1 MTEPPNLIDPVTDD
15 DIEWVCKLMKLHPL
29 DVSRRN
35 FLKSLTTLDVSACP
49 GSGKTTLVVAKLA
62 ILARKW
68 KSNTRGICILSHTNV
83 AREEI
88 EHRLGS
94 TDVGQRLL
102 SYPHFIDTIHG
113 FVNRFLAIP
122 WLLSAGY
129 RVAAIDNDL
138 TSRVRRRHLGEKD
151 YHRLNSY
158 LEKKYRSF
166 GGLRIGTANFAAPL
180 ADGAFPDGPHTD
192 MYKLAASAL
201 QHAAEQGYF
210 CYDEIFV
217 LGEALLAQQ
226 PALPSIL
233 QHRFPF
239 VLVDEMQ
246 DTSEHQ
252 NNFLRRLFPRDSNA
266 MCVQRV
272 GDPNQAIFEGGIQPV
287 AEAFPDAARCVG
299 IADSFR
305 FDASIA
311 ALATPFAFLPVQP
324 AGLNGI
330 RATEVPGQGLP
341 HTIFVFPDN
350 DASAVLGAFA
360 RHVLA
365 TLPSALIGTS
375 AITAIG
381 AVHKLFENVGPDHDH
396 YPKTVAHYWTGYRP
410 GAGRQAYR
418 PRTLAEYILVA
429 QTIAQSGGALYQC
442 VDSVAFGMAH
452 LANLLAG
459 TTHLKARGRQHVQIE
474 RRLDGADEA
483 KAIYRGVLTR
493 FLIDRE
499 VLTHASWIALIPSL
513 KLLGATL
520 GGGDAASLA
529 AADFLTWR
537 DAVPQPQPAV
547 QYQVHAAAPN
557 SYRYSDGSASVDIR
571 LSSIHMAK
579 GQTHLATLVLETF
592 NQSHFLHGMMPWLL
606 GKHQNGAKCTSDKAA
621 QRLLQTYVAMTR
633 PTHLLCLALR
643 SGSLGVGATNTSNQ
657 EKLIARGW
665 RIQHVSLPAAAGDV
679 SIPESFS

>member
-1 MTEPPNLIDPVTDD
+1 MTEPLNLIDPVTDD
-15 DIEWVCKLMKLHPL
+15 DIEWVCQLMKLHPL
-29 DVSRRN
+29 DAPRRN
-35 FLKSLTTLDVSACP
+35 FLKSLTTLDVAACP

-88 EHRLGS
+88 EHRLGN

-113 FVNRFLAIP
+113 FVNRFLATP

-151 YHRLNSY
+151 YRRLNSY
-158 LEKKYRSF
+158 LEKKFRSF
-166 GGLRIGTANFAAPL
+166 DGLRISTANFAAPL

-217 LGEALLAQQ
+217 LGEALFTQQ

-239 VLVDEMQ
+239 ILVDEMQ
-246 DTSEHQ
+246 DTSEQQ
-252 NNFLRRLFPRDSNA
+252 NNFLRRLFPRDSNTV
-266 MCVQRV
+266 CVQRV
-272 GDPNQAIFEGGIQPV
+272 GDPNQAIFEGGIKPV

-311 ALATPFAFLPVQP
+311 ALATNFAFLPVQP
-324 AGLNGI
+324 SGLSGI
-330 RATEVPGQGLP
+330 RATEVPNQGLP

-350 DASAVLGAFA
+350 DASTVLDAFG

-365 TLPSALIGTS
+365 TLPPALIGTS

-381 AVHKLFENVGPDHDH
+381 AVHKIFENVGLDHQH
-396 YPKTVAHYWTGYRP
+396 YPKTVAHYWTGYQP
-410 GAGRQAYR
+410 GVSRQAYR
-418 PRTLAEYILVA
+418 PRTLAEYILAA
-429 QTIAQSGGALYQC
+429 QANAKSGGPLYQC
-442 VDSVAFGMAH
+442 VDSVAFGTAH

-459 TTHLKARGRQHVQIE
+459 TTHLKARGRQHLQVEQ
-474 RRLDGADEA
+474 RLNGADEA
-483 KAIYRGVLTR
+483 KAIYRSLLTR

-499 VLTHASWIALIPSL
+499 VLTRALWIALNPSL
-513 KLLGATL
+513 KLLGAAL
-520 GGGDAASLA
+520 GGGDAASPA
-529 AADFLTWR
+529 ANDFLAWR
-537 DAVPQPQPAV
+537 DAVPLPQPAV
-547 QYQVHAAAPN
+547 QHQLHAAAPN
-557 SYRYSDGSASVDIR
+557 SYRYIDGSASVDIR

-592 NQSHFLHGMMPWLL
+592 NQSHFLHSMMPWLL
-606 GKHQNGAKCTSDKAA
+606 GKHQHGAKCTSDKAA
-621 QRLLQTYVAMTR
+621 QRLLQIYVAMTR

-643 SGSLGVGATNTSNQ
+643 SGSLGVGATYASNQ

-665 RIQHVSLPAAAGDV
+665 RIQHLSPPAAAGDD
-679 SIPESFS
+679 

>member
-1 MTEPPNLIDPVTDD
+1 MIEPQDLLDPITDE
-15 DIEWVCKLMKLHPL
+15 DIEWARQLMKLRPL
-29 DVSRRN
+29 DTPRRD

-68 KSNTRGICILSHTNV
+68 KSNTSGICILSHTNV

-113 FVNRFLAIP
+113 FVNRFLATP

-129 RVAAIDNDL
+129 RVTAIDNDL
-138 TSRVRRRHLGEKD
+138 TTRIRRRHLGEKD
-151 YHRLNSY
+151 YYRLNSY
-158 LEKKYRSF
+158 LERKFRSF
-166 GGLRIGTANFAAPL
+166 DGLRIGTANFSAPL

-192 MYKLAASAL
+192 MYKLATSAL
-201 QHAAEQGYF
+201 QYAAEQGYF

-226 PALPSIL
+226 PTLPSIL

-246 DTSEHQ
+246 DTSEQQ
-252 NNFLRRLFPRDSNA
+252 NNLLRRLFPRDSNVV
-266 MCVQRV
+266 CIQRV

-287 AEAFPDAARCVG
+287 ADAFPDDIRCIN

-311 ALATPFAFLPVQP
+311 ALATPFAYLPVQP

-330 RATEVPGQGLP
+330 RAKAVPDQNLP

-350 DASAVLGAFA
+350 DASAVLDAFG

-365 TLPSALIGTS
+365 TLPQTLINTS
-375 AITAIG
+375 AVTAIG
-381 AVHKLFENVGPDHDH
+381 AVHKPFPDVSPDHQH
-396 YPKTVAHYWTGYRP
+396 YPKTVAHYWAGYQL
-410 GAGRQAYR
+410 GSNRQTYR
-418 PRTLAEYILVA
+418 PRTLSEYILTA
-429 QTIAQSGGALYQC
+429 QAVAQSGGPLHQC
-442 VDSVAFGMAH
+442 VDNVAFGIGH

-459 TTHLKARGRQHVQIE
+459 TTCFKARTRPHLQIE
-474 RRLDGADEA
+474 HHLNGADEA
-483 KAIYRGVLTR
+483 KAVYRTLLTR
-493 FLIDRE
+493 FLIDLE
-499 VLTHASWIALIPSL
+499 ALTSTLWTALCPSL
-513 KLLGATL
+513 KLLGTTL
-520 GGGDAASLA
+520 GGGNAASPA
-529 AADFLTWR
+529 AHDFLAWHGSGQLL
-537 DAVPQPQPAV
+537 QPP
-547 QYQVHAAAPN
+547 VHGQIQAAAPN
-557 SYRYSDGSASVDIR
+557 SYRYSNGDASVDIK

-592 NQSHFLHGMMPWLL
+592 NKTHFLHSLMPWLL

-621 QRLLQTYVAMTR
+621 QRLLQIYVAMTR

-643 SGSLGVGATNTSNQ
+643 SGSLGVGKENASNH

-665 RIQHVSLPAAAGDV
+665 HIQHLAPPANEGAD
-679 SIPESFS
+679 